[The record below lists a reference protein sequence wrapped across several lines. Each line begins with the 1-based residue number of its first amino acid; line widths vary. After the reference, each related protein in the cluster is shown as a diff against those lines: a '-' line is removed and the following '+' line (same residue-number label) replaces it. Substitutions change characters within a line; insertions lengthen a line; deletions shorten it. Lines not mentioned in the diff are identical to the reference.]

1 VSPIGSLAVGLG
13 FSIPSGQGSIG
24 PLVCSE
30 KGRVYHSSI
39 AQAGQLGGW
48 WT

>member
-30 KGRVYHSSI
+30 KGRVYISIGI
-39 AQAGQLGGW
+39 AQAGQLGG
-48 WT
+48 